1 MEKVED
7 ISILNPA
14 GELDTH
20 EGRILLQQIAN
31 LIKFDWR
38 KIVLDLR
45 EVDHIHF
52 RFLSEL
58 GTAAHASSLQS
69 GGIKL
74 ANLNP
79 YTREILKMTGADK
92 YLETYDS
99 VAEAILSFH
108 NPLTRACVMQ

>member
-1 MEKVED
+1 MAD

-14 GELDTH
+14 GELDPH
-20 EGRILLQQIAN
+20 EGRMILQQIAN
-31 LIKFDWR
+31 LMKFER
-38 KIVLDLR
+38 SKIVLDLG

-58 GTAAHASSLQS
+58 ETAVLASSLRE

-79 YTREILKMTGADK
+79 YTMEILKVTGADR

-108 NPLTRACVMQ
+108 NPLTKSCVMH